1 MADAVYSVVAGRDGL
16 PPLEQLRITE
26 LAAPGRMS
34 EFTLANGNKVIVDGA
49 HNPQKVA
56 ALLRALAQNG
66 ESKFRIII
74 AMKQSKDVAAAIDL
88 LAPHAEQVIATG
100 FSGTQDTLLHA
111 FPAAKLAALFQQQ
124 NIQTTTAP
132 SCTAALEQLAKEPG
146 APILVVGS
154 LYICGETL
162 GWLSERDAE
171 VIE

>member
-1 MADAVYSVVAGRDGL
+1 
-16 PPLEQLRITE
+16 
-26 LAAPGRMS
+26 MS